1 MNDLEYHL
9 FEEAKAGRMTRQ
21 QLLVRASVIG
31 ASVPALAAI
40 LAACGGG
47 GASSSGGGGG
57 SSSAGAVKRGG
68 TGIFGITTPAQDVDP
83 VTMFNTGAIMTSQL
97 ACDYLVFPDAKYV
110 LQPRLATKWVAGST
124 PDSWTFTIRQGVKWQ
139 DGTPFTVDDVVAS
152 FDRITD
158 PKVGS
163 AALSAF
169 AGVLSKGNVEK
180 VDEQTVT
187 FHLDRPYGDFPYL
200 VSSFNYNSVVLPK
213 NYEIGSFTKGGI
225 GTGPFILKTFSVDQ
239 GATYT
244 KNPTY
249 WGQGLPYLDAA
260 QIKYFADTPPIVLA
274 IQGGSIDVFPQVP
287 FQGSQALFSDSN
299 IHVTETPSSEYRTL
313 QMRADQTPFDKKE
326 VRQAVAYA
334 LDRPGLVQGLFDGR
348 ADLGN
353 DHAFAPIYPGS
364 PTTSDVPQRT
374 QDIDKAKQLL
384 STAGSSSVN
393 VTLTTEQ
400 FLEIPQYAQFIKQM
414 LAPAGINVQLDI
426 QPQTKFYGTGANQ
439 PWLQVPFG
447 ITDWGARGT
456 AGQTIDPAYLCR
468 SVPKPDL
475 SNSGAWNSAH
485 WCNEQFDSLVQQ
497 FEGEVDEQKRK
508 ELAVQA
514 ATIQQDEVPDVI
526 AYWIHELRATR
537 TNVHG
542 IAPGPTF
549 HLDARAMW
557 KA

>member
-1 MNDLEYHL
+1 
-9 FEEAKAGRMTRQ
+9 
-21 QLLVRASVIG
+21 
-31 ASVPALAAI
+31 
-40 LAACGGG
+40 
-47 GASSSGGGGG
+47 
-57 SSSAGAVKRGG
+57 
-68 TGIFGITTPAQDVDP
+68 
-83 VTMFNTGAIMTSQL
+83 
-97 ACDYLVFPDAKYV
+97 
-110 LQPRLATKWVAGST
+110 
-124 PDSWTFTIRQGVKWQ
+124 
-139 DGTPFTVDDVVAS
+139 
-152 FDRITD
+152 
-158 PKVGS
+158 
-163 AALSAF
+163 
-169 AGVLSKGNVEK
+169 VEK
-180 VDEQTVT
+180 VDEQTVN

-225 GTGPFILKTFSVDQ
+225 GTGPFILKTFSADQ
-239 GATYT
+239 GATYV
-244 KNPTY
+244 KNPNY
-249 WGQGLPYLDAA
+249 WGQGLPYLDGA

-274 IQGGSIDVFPQVP
+274 LQGGSIDVFPQVP
-287 FQGSQALFSDSN
+287 FQGSQALFGDSN
-299 IHVTETPSSEYRTL
+299 IEVTETPSSEYRTL
-313 QMRADQTPFDKKE
+313 QMRADQDPFQKTE

-348 ADLGN
+348 ADVGN

-364 PTTSDVPQRT
+364 PTTADVPQRT

-384 STAGSSSVN
+384 STAGLSKLN

-414 LAPAGINVQLDI
+414 LAPAGINVTLDI

-475 SNSGAWNSAH
+475 SNAGAWNSAH

-508 ELAVQA
+508 DLAIQA
-514 ATIQQDEVPDVI
+514 AQIQQNEVPDVI
-526 AYWIHELRATR
+526 AYWIHELRARR
-537 TNVHG
+537 TNVNG